1 LERLE
6 RLEQRFRVLCALLFS
21 SDSPTTQ
28 FMKIVR
34 LYTGTDNESHFEEID
49 VELNLRGHMEVSELQ
64 PAHGILF
71 RRVPPTHR
79 SNYHPAPRRQYV
91 ITLAGQVEIEIGDG
105 TVRRFGPGDVM
116 LAEDTTGH
124 GHITRVI
131 GGQPRDCIM
140 IPLK

>member
-1 LERLE
+1 
-6 RLEQRFRVLCALLFS
+6 LLFFAN
-21 SDSPTTQ
+21 SPKTRQ
-28 FMKIVR
+28 MKIIR
-34 LYTGTDNESHFEEID
+34 LYTGADNESHLEEID

-64 PAHGILF
+64 SVDGIFF

-91 ITLAGQVEIEIGDG
+91 VTLAGQVEIETGDG

-131 GGQPRDCIM
+131 GGEPRDCIM